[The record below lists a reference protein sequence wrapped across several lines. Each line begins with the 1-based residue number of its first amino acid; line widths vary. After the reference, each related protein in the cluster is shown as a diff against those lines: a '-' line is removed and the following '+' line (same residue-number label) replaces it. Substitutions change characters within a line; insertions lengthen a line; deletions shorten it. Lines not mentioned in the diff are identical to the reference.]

1 MVNGVS
7 PGMFKT
13 VLSIISALLV
23 SLHVLVAQDAVTVE
37 RVKFDSLGDDW
48 MQIEIELLCNGSMS
62 PDARNPDFVENI
74 TIKPLIVY
82 SMGGGDFQFY
92 TSSVEV
98 MIMEARDKSSVY
110 FYMPG
115 LVVERDELSSRPEY
129 YYIEVSVGGLTQ
141 DPSDA
146 GEALSSSIRDLEI
159 LKKMQ
164 LRAQSQSQLINNEGL
179 LLAAYFAPKEYSSG
193 ARNQP
198 VYNRREPKP

>member
-1 MVNGVS
+1 MIVF

-13 VLSIISALLV
+13 VRFIIFALLV
-23 SLHVLVAQDAVTVE
+23 ILHVLCAQNAVTVE

-48 MQIEIELLCNGSMS
+48 MQIEIQLVCNGSMS

-82 SMGGGDFQFY
+82 SKGRNFHFY
-92 TSSVEV
+92 TASVEV

-115 LVVERDELSSRPEY
+115 LVVERDELPSRPGH
-129 YYIEVSVGGLTQ
+129 YYIEISIDGVIQ

-146 GEALSSSIRDLEI
+146 GEALSSSIRGDLES
-159 LKKMQ
+159 LKNMQ
-164 LRAQSQSQLINNEGL
+164 TRANSQAQSINNEGL
-179 LLAAYFAPKEYSSG
+179 LLPAYFAPREYSSG

-198 VYNRREPKP
+198 VYKRREPNP

>member
-1 MVNGVS
+1 
-7 PGMFKT
+7 MFKI
-13 VLSIISALLV
+13 VSSIIFSVFV
-23 SLHVLVAQDAVTVE
+23 SLHSLVAQDAVTVE

-48 MQIEIELLCNGSMS
+48 MQIEIKLLCNGSMS
-62 PDARNPDFVENI
+62 PDARNPDFVESI
-74 TIKPLIVY
+74 TIKPLIAY

-115 LVVERDELSSRPEY
+115 PVVERDELPSRPEY
-129 YYIEVSVGGLTQ
+129 YYIEVSIGGVIQ

-159 LKKMQ
+159 LKTMQ
-164 LRAQSQSQLINNEGL
+164 SRTESQSQLINNEGL
-179 LLAAYFAPKEYSSG
+179 LLPAYFAPIEYSSG

>member
-1 MVNGVS
+1 
-7 PGMFKT
+7 MFKT
-13 VLSIISALLV
+13 VLSIIFFLLV
-23 SLHVLVAQDAVTVE
+23 SIDGLFAQNAVTVE

-48 MQIEIELLCNGSMS
+48 MQIKIDLLCNGSTS

-74 TIKPLIVY
+74 TIEPLIAY
-82 SMGGGDFQFY
+82 TMGGGDFQFY
-92 TSSVEV
+92 SSSVEV

-115 LVVERDELSSRPEY
+115 LVVERDELPSRPDY
-129 YYIEVSVGGLTQ
+129 YYIEVSIGGVIQ

-146 GEALSSSIRDLEI
+146 GEALSSSIRDLDV

-164 LRAQSQSQLINNEGL
+164 SRAAAQSQIINNEGL
-179 LLAAYFAPKEYSSG
+179 LLPAYFAPIEYSSG

-198 VYNRREPKP
+198 VYNRREPKH